1 MKKFI
6 AFVLAFTI
14 TFSSMGFMDGYAAA
28 RISPE
33 VEALVEI
40 GMLVGDGDG
49 VTEKYTQKQMDRLT
63 AAISI
68 LKLRGLYE
76 EALEYRGSSNFTDKD
91 EVKWPEGKNILAYL
105 KANPDLGFIGDDRG
119 RFKPYEKINEQA
131 YFKVLLET
139 LGYKQI
145 VSGKGDF
152 TWEDTLKFASSIGL
166 KPSREDT
173 FTIDLLAK
181 ATVAALRSK
190 TKEGVRYI
198 NVLINAGVIRK
209 SRAISAGLISD
220 MIDIDVKSVKA
231 LGNTVVEIVFEED
244 VDDYDVEDLDNYD
257 AEGLD
262 IKDAY
267 LVRKNAVRLVTS
279 AQSSGRLYS
288 LTVGDQR
295 VKFTGVAKVSGA
307 PRIKNVKS
315 EDVETVVIE
324 FDKEL
329 DFDTAADASNY
340 SISGVDVEEAVL
352 EGKKVTLSTDG
363 LQARKS
369 YTVKVTN
376 IKSIDGVLLRS
387 SSKNFYTRIDSSAPT
402 LKNVKAETNQRVVI
416 TFSEAVTRDSA
427 EDLMNY
433 YIKSSSGE
441 LEILDA
447 ELTGDDED
455 TVELTTEPMKSGT
468 KYELTVEN
476 IVDKTKAANV
486 MKRPVKKTFY
496 GMREDKSAPVMVKN
510 ELKVLSRNYI
520 QVVFTDS
527 SRLIEDTIL
536 DPNNYE
542 VIKND
547 KYKDSIYVE
556 SVEKISYK
564 DGKYKVMLR
573 VEDLTIG
580 SSYTVKAYNIEDEFG
595 NVLEKNNSGTV
606 TVTRDDFATAT
617 VYKYN
622 VVSGNKLEIY
632 FTKPL
637 DEESAE
643 DISNYEINND
653 IGTPI
658 EAAYEDGKVTLET
671 AQMVEGKK
679 YKITIDGVLDMMDNE
694 LRLSFEFKATA
705 GEDDHDGPRLDYIY
719 AVNKYVVAAVF
730 DEPVT
735 YAENSTALVLKSG
748 GRTLKLYAKA
758 LTDDD
763 RTIEFSNVKEG
774 EKLSE
779 GVLYTIDKNKSL
791 KDIKDRTVNK
801 NPFDRS
807 DLDDYDLEVYGI
819 SDDPERPE
827 ILYITQRD
835 GKTFE
840 MEFSKEVMVKKKEAS
855 TIGSPS
861 ATFSVK
867 TDDEDNR
874 FVTFTITSSKAIDGT
889 KDYKVDIEE
898 IVTDRHGIGAEN
910 THDSYTLLYGEYKDE
925 DKPYIVTV
933 TAIDR
938 MTVEIEYNE
947 NIGYEGRYTIKNT
960 DDTARYKTIG
970 NSLKKVDKNK
980 VILSLS
986 QPLEGRYEYM
996 LIIDSQ
1002 AKDLVGNTSE
1012 DSKGDEFYFMGT
1024 DLAPVKVPEI
1034 EEEEDRTAAE
1044 RIMVKISDLP
1054 KDIRLS
1060 DKEKVY
1066 AALAAYNDLTANQKK
1081 YVENYDKLKK
1091 AVDEIARLEQEV
1103 QDKRKAAAVE
1113 KMIDD
1118 LPRVEN
1124 IKLED
1129 AEKVKDAR
1137 EAYDALTKA
1146 QRDLVPN
1153 LRKLVL
1159 AEEKIKELKEKQE
1172 QTDEDRRR
1180 AARVEEIIDD
1190 LPKLEDIRLRHKEA
1204 VENARKA
1211 YENLTS
1217 KQKELV
1223 KNLVK
1228 LQRAEN
1234 RISELEKENE
1244 KTEEDKRRAARVEN
1258 MINELPNPDEI
1269 RLRHKA
1275 EVEAA
1280 RNAYNNLT
1288 EAQRALVTNIRKLVL
1303 AENKI
1308 AELEAKRDE
1317 EGKAD
1322 KEAQEAAEKAVAAYE
1337 VAAGHEEWDNKISA
1351 LSKAIETLKA
1361 SIDEYLKD
1369 AETISATPA
1378 KGTIEILGRWTG
1390 ERSRSTESKE
1400 IDYKAKLEQ
1409 AYAAANKAAEEAEA
1423 FIQRVKGVEAK
1434 AVEAYD
1440 NLKEGDFKTGLAAR
1454 IRAARAKAD
1463 EAAGK
1468 IEALKASIPK
1478 LQDVLDV
1485 KAAKT
1490 WLTADKFTF
1499 GSRYPADSESPRI
1512 LPLAKHENQT
1522 AYKYVE
1528 IGRMENGK
1536 FVKFE
1541 SGRDRGSAFVEI
1553 EKDNGGLKIYR
1564 GNKYASVIVKVE
1576 ISKGSVVTYKYF
1588 KINIPEESRRN
1599 RSPVTIEAL

>member
-6 AFVLAFTI
+6 AFILAFAM
-14 TFSSMGFMDGYAAA
+14 TFSSMGYMEGYAAA
-28 RISPE
+28 RISSE
-33 VEALVEI
+33 VEALVDI

-49 VTEKYTQKQMDRLT
+49 VTEKYTQKEMDRLT

-76 EALEYRGSSNFTDKD
+76 KALEYRGSNNFADKD

-105 KANPDLGFIGDDRG
+105 KANPELGFIGDDRG

-166 KPSREDT
+166 RPSREDK

-181 ATVAALRSK
+181 ATVSALRTK
-190 TKEGVRYI
+190 TKEGIRYVNI
-198 NVLINAGVIRK
+198 LIEEGVIRK
-209 SRAISAGLISD
+209 SRAIAAGLISD
-220 MIDIDVKSVKA
+220 MIDADVKSVKA
-231 LGNTVVEIVFEED
+231 HGNTVVEIVFEED
-244 VDDYDVEDLDNYD
+244 VDNYDVEDLDNYD

-288 LTVGDQR
+288 MTVGEQK

-329 DFDTAADASNY
+329 DFETAVDTSNY
-340 SISGVDVEEAVL
+340 SISGVDVDDAVL

-376 IKSIDGVLLRS
+376 IKSIDGTLLRS
-387 SSKNFYTRIDSSAPT
+387 ASKNFYTRLDSNPPT
-402 LKNVKAETNQRVVI
+402 LRDVKAETNQRVI
-416 TFSEAVTRDSA
+416 IKFSEAVTRDSA

-441 LEILDA
+441 LDIWEA

-476 IVDKTKAANV
+476 IVDKTKAANM
-486 MKRPVKKTFY
+486 MKRPAKKTFY

-520 QVVFTDS
+520 QVVFSDS
-527 SRLIEDTIL
+527 SRFIEDTVL
-536 DPNNYE
+536 DPDNYE
-542 VIKND
+542 VTQND
-547 KYKDSIYVE
+547 RYKDSIYVE
-556 SVEKISYK
+556 SVEKIFYK

-573 VEDLTIG
+573 VEDLTIN
-580 SSYTVKAYNIEDEFG
+580 SSYTVTAYNIEDEFG
-595 NVLEKNNSGTV
+595 NVLDKSNSGTV
-606 TVTRDDFATAT
+606 TVKKDDFAAAT
-617 VYKYN
+617 VNKYN
-622 VVSGNKLEIY
+622 VVSGNKLEIF

-643 DISNYEINND
+643 DISYYEINND

-658 EAAYEDGKVTLET
+658 EATYEDGKVTLET
-671 AQMVEGKK
+671 AGMIEGKI

-719 AVNKYVVAAVF
+719 PVNKYVVAVVF

-735 YAENSTALVLKSG
+735 YTDSTILVLKSG
-748 GRTLKLYAKA
+748 SKTIKLYAKA

-763 RTIEFSNVKEG
+763 RTIEFSNVEEG
-774 EKLSE
+774 KKLSE
-779 GVLYTIDKNKSL
+779 GVLYTIDKSQSL
-791 KDIKDRTVNK
+791 KGIRDRTVNR
-801 NPFDRS
+801 NPLDKS
-807 DLDDYDLEVYGI
+807 ELDDYDLEIYGI
-819 SDDPERPE
+819 DEDPEKPE
-827 ILYITQRD
+827 ILYIAQRD

-840 MEFSKEVMVKKKEAS
+840 MEMSKEVVVKKKDVS

-867 TDDEDNR
+867 TDDEDDR
-874 FVTFTITSSKAIDGT
+874 IVTFTITSSKAIAGD
-889 KDYKVDIEE
+889 KDYKIDMEK

-910 THDSYTLLYGEYKDE
+910 THDDYTLLYGEYKDE

-938 MTVEIEYNE
+938 VTVEIEYSE

-1012 DSKGDEFYFMGT
+1012 ESKGDEFYFMGT
-1024 DLAPVKVPEI
+1024 DLAPVKVPGI
-1034 EEEEDRTAAE
+1034 EEEEDKIAAE
-1044 RIMVKISDLP
+1044 KVVDKISDLP
-1054 KDIRLS
+1054 KDIKLS
-1060 DKEKVY
+1060 DKEQVY
-1066 AALAAYNDLTANQKK
+1066 AAQAAYNNLTANQKK
-1081 YVENYDKLKK
+1081 HVDNYDKLKK

-1113 KMIDD
+1113 KMIDE
-1118 LPRVEN
+1118 LPRPKD

-1129 AEKVKDAR
+1129 AEEVRDAR
-1137 EAYDALTKA
+1137 EAYDALTRA
-1146 QRDLVPN
+1146 QRELVPN
-1153 LRKLVL
+1153 IQKLIS
-1159 AEEKIKELKEKQE
+1159 AEEKIKELKEKQV
-1172 QTDEDRRR
+1172 QTEEDRRR

-1190 LPKLEDIRLRHKEA
+1190 LPKIEDIRLRHKEA
-1204 VENARKA
+1204 VENAREA
-1211 YENLTS
+1211 YENLSS

-1223 KNLVK
+1223 KNLEK

-1234 RISELEKENE
+1234 RISELEKEKE
-1244 KTEEDKRRAARVEN
+1244 QEEEDKRRAARVEN
-1258 MINELPNPDEI
+1258 IINELPNPEEI
-1269 RLRHKA
+1269 RLRHKDQ
-1275 EVEAA
+1275 VEAA
-1280 RNAYNNLT
+1280 RNAYNNLSS
-1288 EAQRALVTNIRKLVL
+1288 AQQALVTNINKLVL

-1317 EGKAD
+1317 EEEAD
-1322 KEAQEAAEKAVAAYE
+1322 KAAKEAAEKAVAAYE
-1337 VAAGHEEWDNKISA
+1337 LISSHEEWDNKISA
-1351 LSKAIETLKA
+1351 LSNAIETLKGV
-1361 SIDEYLKD
+1361 IDEYMRD
-1369 AETISATPA
+1369 AQTTPDTSTKA
-1378 KGTIEILGRWTG
+1378 TIEIFGRSIR
-1390 ERSRSTESKE
+1390 ERARRTETKE
-1400 IDYKAKLEQ
+1400 TDSKAKLER
-1409 AYAAANKAAEEAEA
+1409 AFAAANKALEDAEA
-1423 FIQRVKGVEAK
+1423 FVQRVKGVEEK
-1434 AVEAYD
+1434 AVEAYEK
-1440 NLKEGDFKTGLAAR
+1440 LKDGDFKTRLAAR
-1454 IRAARAKAD
+1454 LRAAKTKAN

-1468 IEALKASIPK
+1468 IEALKANMPK

-1490 WLTADKFTF
+1490 WLTADKFAF
-1499 GSRYPADSESPRI
+1499 GSRYPADSERPRI

-1522 AYKYVE
+1522 TYKYVE
-1528 IGRMENGK
+1528 VGRMDNGK
-1536 FVKFE
+1536 FVKDE
-1541 SGRDRGSAFVEI
+1541 GRRDRGSAFVEI
-1553 EKDNGGLKIYR
+1553 EKDNGGLRVNR
-1564 GNKYASVIVKVE
+1564 GREDASVIVKIE
-1576 ISKGSVVTYKYF
+1576 ISKGNTATYKYF
-1588 KINIPEESRRN
+1588 KINIPEENS
-1599 RSPVTIEAL
+1599 VTIEAL